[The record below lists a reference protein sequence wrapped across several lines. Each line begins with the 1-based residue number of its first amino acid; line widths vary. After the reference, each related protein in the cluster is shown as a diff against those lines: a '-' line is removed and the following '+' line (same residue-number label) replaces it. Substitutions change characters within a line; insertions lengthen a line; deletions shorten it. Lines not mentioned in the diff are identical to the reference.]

1 MDAVL
6 DHADSL
12 NLRGARMEKRQ
23 DGLFDVTVTEA
34 GRTVHIERG
43 VSFKR
48 GADIIEEQ
56 MFQGG
61 NTHDDGQC

>member
-1 MDAVL
+1 MT
-6 DHADSL
+6 
-12 NLRGARMEKRQ
+12 RGCRLEKTAT
-23 DGLFDVTVTEA
+23 GLFDVTVTDEA
-34 GRTVHIERG
+34 GRIVHIERG

-61 NTHDDGQC
+61 NHHHDNGQD